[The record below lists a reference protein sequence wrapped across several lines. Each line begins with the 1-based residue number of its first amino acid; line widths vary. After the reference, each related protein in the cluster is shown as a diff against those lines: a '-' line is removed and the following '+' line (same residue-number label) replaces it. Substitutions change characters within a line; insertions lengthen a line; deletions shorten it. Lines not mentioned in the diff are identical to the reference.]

1 MRCLFSTITLVAV
14 LCSTACAPPSR
25 VNQATYTRTPTGS
38 DFLTRQEI
46 TSLVGAQNVYT
57 VVQQLRP
64 LFLTPRPGPAM
75 ARGVGPGI
83 AVFID
88 GTLAGDLDV
97 LKTLNPEHVES
108 IRRIR
113 QPYAYADYGRWS
125 GDDGVVDVRLRWP
138 ARR

>member
-1 MRCLFSTITLVAV
+1 MRRFLSIVTILAV
-14 LCSTACAPPSR
+14 LGPTACAPTSAVRETSYP
-25 VNQATYTRTPTGS
+25 RTPTGS
-38 DFLTRQEI
+38 DILTRQEI
-46 TSLVGAQNVYT
+46 TSLVGAQNVFT

-64 LFLTPRPGPAM
+64 LFLTARPGPSM
-75 ARGVGPGI
+75 ARGVSSGI

-97 LKTLNPEHVES
+97 LKSLNPANVES
-108 IRRIR
+108 IQRIR

-125 GDDGVVDVRLRWP
+125 GDDGVVAVRLRWP